1 MQGLTVHIF
10 WAERSGLHLSDERKQ
25 EVELRT
31 IPRRLARTLELDD
44 RPLTQARPLDKRLV
58 GNCRDFSTL
67 LCAILRHQG
76 VPARARRSTSPSIR
90 STCRAISSSPEAARG
105 RCAAR
110 VRPILTNLASC
121 TCTGC
126 GSSAVTWGEIF

>member
-1 MQGLTVHIF
+1 MTSESTLTPHAYYARPGLVTDPKEYAHLFDGLPADIATLCQVVQGLTVHIF
-10 WAERSGLHLSDERKQ
+10 WTERYGLKLSDERKQ

-44 RPLTQARPLDKRLV
+44 RPLTEARPLDQRLV

-76 VPARARRSTSPSIR
+76 VSARAR
-90 STCRAISSSPEAARG
+90 
-105 RCAAR
+105 
-110 VRPILTNLASC
+110 
-121 TCTGC
+121 C
-126 GSSAVTWGEIF
+126 GFGAYFLPNHFE